1 MAGMNEEAVRKA
13 KEIAADSTLSQQER
27 IVRLELLATAHEIAG
42 AIAGAMGKASARL
55 AISTRSL
62 DTDEVEPGT
71 ARVLTA
77 FANDLH
83 QFDQWSATDDGQA
96 TDAVKVLRALGF
108 KLDWLD

>member
-1 MAGMNEEAVRKA
+1 MAGMDEEAVRRA
-13 KEIAADSTLSQQER
+13 KEIAADSTLSQEER
-27 IVRLELLATAHEIAG
+27 VVRLELLATAHEIAG
-42 AIAGAMGKASARL
+42 AIAGAIGKASARL
-55 AISTRSL
+55 AESTRSL
-62 DTDEVEPGT
+62 GTEVEPGT
-71 ARVLTA
+71 VRVLRA